1 MAKRP
6 SKSPMD
12 NIRER
17 RMANEE
23 AAALL
28 GTRGRRSGKANIT
41 LAEERAIRSSDGK
54 LKGLSKAE
62 KRRLYEKTLASQ
74 RQRQAAA
81 RRRR

>member
-6 SKSPMD
+6 SKSTMD
-12 NIRER
+12 LIRER

-23 AAALL
+23 AASLL
-28 GTRGRRSGKANIT
+28 GTKGRRSGRANIT
-41 LAEERAIRSSDGK
+41 LAEERAIRKSDGS

-74 RQRQAAA
+74 KQRQAAA
-81 RRRR
+81 KRKR